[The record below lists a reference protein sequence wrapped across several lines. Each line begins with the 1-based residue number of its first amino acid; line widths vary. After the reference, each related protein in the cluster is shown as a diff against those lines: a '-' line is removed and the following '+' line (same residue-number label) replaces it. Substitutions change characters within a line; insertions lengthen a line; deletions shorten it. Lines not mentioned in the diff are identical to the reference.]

1 MLILKDIPALRDWRA
16 RRHRVALVPTMGNL
30 HAGHIHLIET
40 AKQHAEEVIA
50 SIFVNP
56 LQFGAGE
63 DLDKY
68 PRTFA
73 EDCQKLSDAGTS
85 AVFAPTEPVL
95 YPVVQQYFVDPPALA
110 EQWCGAVRSGH
121 FRGVTTVVAKLF
133 NLVQPQ
139 VALFG
144 KKDYQQ
150 LALIRG
156 MTQQLNFP
164 IEIVGCETQRAPDGL
179 ALSSRNGYLTAAERQ
194 EAPYLYSV
202 LKQLGARIEQ
212 GSRDYRELE
221 RAAVAELEA
230 HGWKPDYLAVCAQ
243 DTLAPLIGGGLES
256 SVVILVAARLGT
268 TRLIDNLEVCAA

>member
-16 RRHRVALVPTMGNL
+16 RRQRVALVPTMGNL

-40 AKQHAEEVIA
+40 AKQHADEVIA

-73 EDCQKLSDAGTS
+73 EDCQKLSDAGAS

-95 YPVVQQYFVDPPALA
+95 YPVVQQYFVAPPTLA
-110 EQWCGAVRSGH
+110 EQWCGAVRPGH

-202 LKQLGARIEQ
+202 LKQLGAKIEQ

>member
-1 MLILKDIPALRDWRA
+1 MLILKDIPALRDWRTDGQ
-16 RRHRVALVPTMGNL
+16 RVALVPTMGNL

-40 AKQHAEEVIA
+40 AKQHADEVIA

-73 EDCQKLSDAGTS
+73 EDCQKLSDAGAS

-110 EQWCGAVRSGH
+110 EQWCGAVRPGH

-164 IEIVGCETQRAPDGL
+164 IEIVGCETQRALDGL

-202 LKQLGARIEQ
+202 LKQLGAKIEQ

-256 SVVILVAARLGT
+256 SAVILVAARLGT
-268 TRLIDNLEVCAA
+268 TRLIDNLEVCAG